1 MEVEE
6 VEASSERGGRDRG
19 AEVVE
24 GGKGGGCSNERNLHD
39 FACFSTPCLRPS
51 GFNCLPTFSACF
63 SDYDGVRVR
72 RMKKKR
78 REEETEVKVEE

>member
-19 AEVVE
+19 AEV
-24 GGKGGGCSNERNLHD
+24 
-39 FACFSTPCLRPS
+39 TPCLRPS

-78 REEETEVKVEE
+78 REEEKEEVKVEE